1 MNGAR
6 EEQNYELQRVIRY
19 GELSPKASRRS
30 GPCVNP
36 VFEGLEPFFG
46 RSKSFG
52 ARAENEQPVVCNLN
66 RMYLKSVQPPLGALL
81 EKSRIILPEKVVKS
95 ALRQKIRK

>member
-36 VFEGLEPFFG
+36 VFEGLEPFFW
-46 RSKSFG
+46 S
-52 ARAENEQPVVCNLN
+52 
-66 RMYLKSVQPPLGALL
+66 L
-81 EKSRIILPEKVVKS
+81 EIFWGTR
-95 ALRQKIRK
+95 RKRTTCCM

>member
-36 VFEGLEPFFG
+36 VFEGLELFFWSLKTFWG
-46 RSKSFG
+46 TRRK
-52 ARAENEQPVVCNLN
+52 RTTCCMYNVCNLT
-66 RMYLKSVQPPLGALL
+66 VIGPPPARS
-81 EKSRIILPEKVVKS
+81 SRAFPASSSFSRRTGGQLSHPK
-95 ALRQKIRK
+95 